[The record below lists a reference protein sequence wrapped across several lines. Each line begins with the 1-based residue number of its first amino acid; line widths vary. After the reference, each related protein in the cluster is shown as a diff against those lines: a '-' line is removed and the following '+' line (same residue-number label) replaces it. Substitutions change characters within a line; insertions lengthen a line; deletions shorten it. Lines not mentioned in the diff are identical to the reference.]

1 MRALNQLLAL
11 GGLAM
16 GLLTT
21 SAANASVY
29 QFVGLGLDITVTT
42 SNTLDAAGG
51 YDITGLSGTL
61 SGYGTVSLITNP
73 NQPNVFTIQNP
84 PFSGGAN
91 LSIDNVWYS
100 SDPHLDGNGLAFL
113 TAGGLTGGL
122 WGNSAGNYGLFL
134 GNYDIYIASSSD
146 VTVSAAVPEPSTWA
160 MLILGF
166 ASIGFMAYRRRRST
180 LALRVA

>member
-16 GLLTT
+16 CFLT

-29 QFVGLGLDITVTT
+29 QFVGLGLDITITT
-42 SNTLDAAGG
+42 SNTLDTAGG
-51 YDITGLSGTL
+51 YDITGISGTL
-61 SGYGTVSLITNP
+61 NGFGTVSLITNP

-113 TAGGLTGGL
+113 TSGGLTGGL
-122 WGNSAGNYGLFL
+122 WGNAPGNYGLFL
-134 GNYDIYIASSSD
+134 GNYDIYISNSSD
-146 VTVSAAVPEPSTWA
+146 VTVSSAVPEPSTWA
-160 MLILGF
+160 MMILGF
-166 ASIGFMAYRRRRST
+166 ASVAFMAYRRKRGTSAFRI
-180 LALRVA
+180 A